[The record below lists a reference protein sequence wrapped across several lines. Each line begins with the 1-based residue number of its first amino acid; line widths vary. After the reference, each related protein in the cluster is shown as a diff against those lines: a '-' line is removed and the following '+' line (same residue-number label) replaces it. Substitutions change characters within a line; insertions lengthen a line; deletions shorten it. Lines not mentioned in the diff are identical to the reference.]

1 MFGIREGVQTVENS
15 FPAVFKDFHLDQ
27 TAVDWIRMSI
37 MSSSEKYVFDTLYFL
52 IFIFLKF
59 YVILLCFFVSIYYIL
74 VFDFDVHSIQIFCF
88 FWCRC
93 S

>member
-59 YVILLCFFVSIYYIL
+59 YVILLCFF
-74 VFDFDVHSIQIFCF
+74 C
-88 FWCRC
+88 
-93 S
+93 